1 MGIDFVPKLVG
12 QAEYEKVRKHDA
24 NEGLNDIVHATA
36 TKIARNHKA
45 SIMRE
50 IKRLEEAELLK
61 KRQERERIE
70 ATKLRKERRNA
81 LREAYALRKLTNNFM
96 NNVVHVAQR
105 TEYSPALTVYDV
117 REYHP
122 SRENGVFVIGG
133 FVGELLIVF
142 TALYDYML
150 SNPANAEFKFSNEAI
165 EKFLVD
171 WMKEAD
177 FPEGTCVVKL
187 KEELQFKVADD
198 NGVLDV
204 GVTASQFANAL
215 KNPASHQ
222 SFGLKFML

>member
-1 MGIDFVPKLVG
+1 
-12 QAEYEKVRKHDA
+12 
-24 NEGLNDIVHATA
+24 
-36 TKIARNHKA
+36 
-45 SIMRE
+45 MRE

-81 LREAYALRKLTNNFM
+81 LREAFALRKLTQNFM
-96 NNVVHVAQR
+96 SNVVQVAQR

-122 SRENGVFVIGG
+122 NRENGVFVIGG
-133 FVGELLIVF
+133 FIGELLIVF

-150 SNPANAEFKFSNEAI
+150 SNPANSEFKFSNEAI

-187 KEELQFKVADD
+187 KEEL
-198 NGVLDV
+198 
-204 GVTASQFANAL
+204 
-215 KNPASHQ
+215 
-222 SFGLKFML
+222 